1 MVPRRAWLQSPPVH
15 ARGDSDAADVFD
27 FVDEFLT
34 DRDKGREHP
43 LAHYLA
49 RYARCQPAVAREYL
63 VLTAPAPD
71 ESASSSERAQPR
83 PEPRIGPY
91 RILSEI
97 GRGGQGTVFL
107 AEDSR
112 IARKVALKVLAS
124 RFDLVSEDRR
134 RRFRREAEVIARLE
148 HPGICGIYD
157 ADIEGEAPY
166 IAMRH
171 VDGRSLAQILAEA
184 RAATAA
190 SAPVPDSPES
200 DVTTTWPP
208 RSSLDVRR
216 VLLLFERVARAL
228 HAAHEAG
235 VVHRDVKPGN
245 VMVARDGQ
253 PVLLDFGLARDEQA
267 DVATLTQ
274 SGDVF
279 GTPAYMSPEQ
289 LAGGGAPLDRR
300 TDVYSLAASL
310 YEALTLVRPFEAPSR
325 ISSAIICAGKGY
337 GNACATYAAADR
349 R

>member
-1 MVPRRAWLQSPPVH
+1 MVSREASLQSPLVH
-15 ARGDSDAADVFD
+15 AGGDPEAADVFD

-34 DRDKGREHP
+34 DRDKGRELA

-49 RYARCQPAVAREYL
+49 RYPRCQDAVAREYL
-63 VLTAPAPD
+63 ALKAPATDGVHATAPEPR
-71 ESASSSERAQPR
+71 SAVAEA
-83 PEPRIGPY
+83 RIGPY
-91 RILSEI
+91 RLLSEI

-112 IARKVALKVLAS
+112 IARRVALKVLAS

-157 ADIEGEAPY
+157 ADIEGDAPY

-171 VDGRSLAQILAEA
+171 VEGRSLAQILADA
-184 RAATAA
+184 RAATP
-190 SAPVPDSPES
+190 APPAPESDAPES

-245 VMVARDGQ
+245 LMVARDGKRAI
-253 PVLLDFGLARDEQA
+253 VR
-267 DVATLTQ
+267 
-274 SGDVF
+274 
-279 GTPAYMSPEQ
+279 Q
-289 LAGGGAPLDRR
+289 LPPYRHKRR
-300 TDVYSLAASL
+300 
-310 YEALTLVRPFEAPSR
+310 F
-325 ISSAIICAGKGY
+325 
-337 GNACATYAAADR
+337 N
-349 R
+349 